1 MDDEEKNGVPA
12 KVEWDSLAETKNQAV
27 DVEKLDLDQLGIPAA
42 KQDIVRAKL
51 GEFVSLWEREIDK
64 HVASGGADGSSP
76 FNLPPLLEKRRLE
89 WKIPDGV
96 FRVSPGTLYDRI
108 LIYQIPMLSECRED
122 ANKIGG
128 AAGILWK
135 SEQTKEK
142 ETREAP
148 RGIIVGAGL
157 KALDS
162 LRSHGVDLGHIVCF
176 CKNTTYSIQVD
187 YIAGKWDRVSLARE
201 GDLVLSEDVALG
213 MRTGAVHV
221 EAYERT
227 DEDGVK
233 YTEHL
238 LVDGKGIAHER
249 MLPPAEDDL

>member
-1 MDDEEKNGVPA
+1 ME
-12 KVEWDSLAETKNQAV
+12 ETKNGKV
-27 DVEKLDLDQLGIPAA
+27 DIEKLDLTQLGVPAA
-42 KQDIVRAKL
+42 KQEMVLAKL
-51 GEFVSLWEREIDK
+51 TEFVSLWEREIDK
-64 HVASGGADGSSP
+64 HVAPGGEDGSSP

-89 WKIPDGV
+89 WKIPDGA

-108 LIYQIPMLSECRED
+108 LIYQIPLLSECRED
-122 ANKIGG
+122 GNKIGG

-148 RGIIVGAGL
+148 RGIIIGAGM

-162 LRSHGVDLGHIVCF
+162 LRSHGVDLGQIVYF

-201 GDLVLSEDVALG
+201 GDLILSEDVALG
-213 MRTGAVHV
+213 MRTGAIHV
-221 EAYERT
+221 EAFERE

-233 YTEHL
+233 RTEHL